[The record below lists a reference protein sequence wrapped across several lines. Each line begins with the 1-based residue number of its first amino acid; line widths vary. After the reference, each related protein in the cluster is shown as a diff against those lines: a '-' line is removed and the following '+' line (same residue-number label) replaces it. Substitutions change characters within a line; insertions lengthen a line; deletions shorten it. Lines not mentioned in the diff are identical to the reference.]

1 MTWVVCHK
9 SSLCSC
15 FPFLL
20 CFVIAFAEIDLF
32 SFDDPSPAPAPPA
45 ASNDDDFSGFQSA
58 GGTTGGADPF
68 GGDPFASAPANNNT
82 PQQPAAADPFAAPSS
97 QQSMGGPAGMNQ
109 MNDMFANMN
118 TGGGMPQQGGMM
130 GGANP
135 MMNNNGMMGGAN
147 PMMNSSRMMGGA
159 STMMNNNGAM
169 MGGNVPAPAPPADD
183 DDFGDFEGAGGG
195 QQASAPD
202 PSDPFG
208 SLVNLGGLSKNT
220 KKEDK
225 LNQPIVI
232 NAAAAQYMQDKQ
244 QGVGA
249 AAPKDTSKSAAM
261 SFAGIDGLPQM
272 SAPNSMSGGMGMNVG
287 MGMAPIPSTG
297 MNPNVMGGAATG
309 ASAIDMM
316 SPTAMAPPAPAQQQ
330 QQQQQQGG
338 GMNPQQ
344 IMMLIQNP
352 QMMQQWMATATPQQ
366 QQYMMQMVVMQQQM
380 MAGQGQGGGTP
391 GMMGGNNMM
400 GGQGGSQMNGGFPG
414 GF

>member
-1 MTWVVCHK
+1 M
-9 SSLCSC
+9 
-15 FPFLL
+15 
-20 CFVIAFAEIDLF
+20 F

-45 ASNDDDFSGFQSA
+45 ASNDDSFSGFQSA
-58 GGTTGGADPF
+58 GTTTGSADPF
-68 GGDPFASAPANNNT
+68 GGDPFASAPANNNI

-97 QQSMGGPAGMNQ
+97 QQSMGGAGGMNQ

-147 PMMNSSRMMGGA
+147 PMVMNNGGMMGGA
-159 STMMNNNGAM
+159 NTMMNNNGTM

-183 DDFGDFEGAGGG
+183 DDFGDFEGAAGG

-272 SAPNSMSGGMGMNVG
+272 SAPSSMSGGMGMGMNGG
-287 MGMAPIPSTG
+287 MGMAPPPSAG
-297 MNPNVMGGAATG
+297 MNPNVMGSAAGGT
-309 ASAIDMM
+309 SAIDMM
-316 SPTAMAPPAPAQQQ
+316 SPSAMAPPAPA
-330 QQQQQQGG
+330 QQQQQGG

-366 QQYMMQMVVMQQQM
+366 QQYMMQMVMMQQQM
-380 MAGQGQGGGTP
+380 MTGQAQGGGNP
-391 GMMGGNNMM
+391 GMMGGSNMM
-400 GGQGGSQMNGGFPG
+400 GGQGGGQMNGGFQG